1 MTLGYKRTLYASYL
15 GAVSQAAICNLT
27 PLLFV
32 IFQQQYGLSVSQLG
46 FLVTYNFGLQ
56 ILVDFLAGRYAER
69 IGYKPCVIAAHVFG
83 AVGILGQGIFPE
95 LFGNPY
101 AGLLVAVTVYATGA
115 GLIEVLL
122 SPIVQALPLDG
133 KSAAMSLMHS
143 FYCWGCVLVVLFST
157 LFFHFFGTENWKWLT
172 LLWAAVPAANAVLFS
187 ISSIRVLNGGDK
199 PLPLGKL
206 LSMKLFWIFAV
217 LMLCSGAAELSMSQW
232 ASFFAEK
239 GLKVSKSMGDL
250 LGPCLFAVLM
260 GTSRLIYGIFGER
273 IPLKAFI
280 SASGILCVGSYL
292 LAVFAPHPVLNLLGC
307 GICGLSVGIMW
318 PGVLSLAAEHCPAGG
333 TTLFAM
339 LAMMGDV
346 GCSAGPSVV
355 GLVSCAFDDELKAGL
370 LAAMAF
376 PLILVLGIQG
386 LRETKITS
394 V

>member
-1 MTLGYKRTLYASYL
+1 MDPRYKRTLCACYL
-15 GAVSQAAICNLT
+15 GATSQAVICNLT

-32 IFQQQYGLSVSQLG
+32 IFQQQYGLTLAQLG

-69 IGYKPCVIAAHVFG
+69 IGYKTCVIAAHIFG
-83 AVGILGQGIFPE
+83 AVGILGQGVFPE

-101 AGLLVAVTVYATGA
+101 VGLLVAVTVYATGA

-143 FYCWGCVLVVLFST
+143 FYCWGSVLVVLLST
-157 LFFHFFGTENWKWLT
+157 LFFHFLGRENWKLLT
-172 LLWAAVPAANAVLFS
+172 LLWAVVPAVNVVLFACS
-187 ISSIRVLNGGDK
+187 PIRVLGGDEETM
-199 PLPLGKL
+199 PIGKL
-206 LSMKLFWIFAV
+206 LSMKLFWVFAV
-217 LMLCSGAAELSMSQW
+217 LMLCSGASELAMSQW
-232 ASFFAEK
+232 ASFFAET

-260 GTSRLIYGIFGER
+260 GSSRLIYGIFGEK
-273 IPLKAFI
+273 IPLKPFI
-280 SASGILCVGSYL
+280 SASGILCVLSYL
-292 LAVFAPHPVLNLLGC
+292 LAVFAPHPVLSLLGC

-318 PGVLSLAAEHCPAGG
+318 PGTLSLAAEKCPAGG
-333 TTLFAM
+333 TALFGM

-355 GLVSCAFDDELKAGL
+355 GLVSGAFHDELKAGL

-386 LRETKITS
+386 LKK
-394 V
+394 VK

>member
-1 MTLGYKRTLYASYL
+1 MTGGYKRTLCACYL
-15 GAVSQAAICNLT
+15 GATSQAVICNLT

-32 IFQQQYGLSVSQLG
+32 IFQQQYGLNLAQLG

-69 IGYKPCVIAAHVFG
+69 IGYRACVIAAHVFG
-83 AVGILGQGIFPE
+83 AVGIMGQGIFPE

-101 AGLLVAVTVYATGA
+101 AGLLVAVTIYATGA
-115 GLIEVLL
+115 GLIEVLM

-143 FYCWGCVLVVLFST
+143 FYCWGSVLVVLLST
-157 LFFHFFGTENWKWLT
+157 LFFHFFGRENWKLLT
-172 LLWAAVPAANAVLFS
+172 LLWAIVPAANVALFAFS
-187 ISSIRVLNGGDK
+187 PIRVLGGGEETM
-199 PLPLGKL
+199 PIRKL
-206 LSMKLFWIFAV
+206 FSMKLFWLFAV
-217 LMLCSGAAELSMSQW
+217 LMLCSGASELAMSQW
-232 ASFFAEK
+232 ASFFAET

-260 GTSRLIYGIFGER
+260 GTSRLIYGIFGEK
-273 IPLKAFI
+273 IPLKPFI
-280 SASGILCVGSYL
+280 SVSGILCVGSYL
-292 LAVFAPHPVLNLLGC
+292 LAVFAPNPVLSLVGC

-318 PGVLSLAAEHCPAGG
+318 PGTLSLAAEHCPTGG
-333 TTLFAM
+333 TALFGM

-355 GLVSCAFDDELKAGL
+355 GLVSGAFGDELKAGL

-386 LRETKITS
+386 LKK
-394 V
+394 VK